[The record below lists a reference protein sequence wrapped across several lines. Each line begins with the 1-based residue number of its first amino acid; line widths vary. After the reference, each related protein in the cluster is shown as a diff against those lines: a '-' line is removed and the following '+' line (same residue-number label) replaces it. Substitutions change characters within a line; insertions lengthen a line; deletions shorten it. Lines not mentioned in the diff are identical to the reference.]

1 MQFNSDNG
9 DQMDDFT
16 KRKFYEALTRY
27 NYFPNQ
33 KSNIG
38 ELPPLISTRQFTPEV
53 CEALA
58 ALDESKERNR
68 SGYDL
73 VTYSATRYNNAF
85 RELSLIHPKA
95 YSLLAKHLHDHW
107 EQIEPFTTSKSS
119 IIKPEE
125 HEDGRIMVMNYED
138 PIEKTTRTLTES
150 FGKRYQ
156 VKADISNC
164 FNSIY
169 SHAIAWGLVGLE
181 YAKATRQSDLW
192 FNAVDKYQRK
202 CKRNETQG
210 IPIGA
215 ATSNISLEII
225 LGKVDEKLRD
235 AGYNFHRY
243 VDDYNCYCE
252 TNEQAH
258 QFLLLLGKLLSQ
270 YKLSLNIQK
279 TQIIEQPAP
288 DQDTWILELLGSL
301 PSRLNKAHDEEPR
314 LTASEAITFINH
326 ALTVNRQTPDGSV
339 LKYAIQLIVHFLD
352 EQAPSTI
359 YSSVL
364 NLAWHYPIL
373 IPYLDLL
380 IEKSNIEKR
389 DIDSQMNMLIIENC
403 KHRRSDGICWPLHIL
418 KKQGIAPSNEAID
431 AIINSEDCVA
441 MTILN
446 SILSGN
452 KQIIEFANNII
463 QTNDNYYIDTY
474 WLLLYQ
480 LFRDGEIR
488 NAYDNIRVFDV
499 LRDNDV
505 NFIPSEELTEA
516 ELHCSSITNEFT
528 FGPIDELID
537 KLTNNKLVF

>member
-1 MQFNSDNG
+1 
-9 DQMDDFT
+9 MDEHT
-16 KRKFYEALTRY
+16 KRKFYKALTRY

-33 KSNIG
+33 KSSIG
-38 ELPPLISTRQFTPEV
+38 ELPPTLNTRQFTPEV

-58 ALDESKERNR
+58 ALNESNTRER

-73 VTYSATRYNNAF
+73 VTYNATRYNNAF

-107 EQIEPFTTSKSS
+107 DKVEPFTNSENS

-125 HEDGRIMVMNYED
+125 HVDGRIIVMNYED
-138 PIEKTTRTLTES
+138 PIEKTTRALTES

-164 FNSIY
+164 FNSVY
-169 SHAIAWGLVGLE
+169 SHAIAWGLVGFE
-181 YAKATRQSDLW
+181 HAKANRNPNLW
-192 FNAVDKYQRK
+192 FNALDKYQRK

-210 IPIGA
+210 IPIGS

-225 LGKVDEKLRD
+225 LGKIDEGLRT
-235 AGYNFHRY
+235 AGYHFHRY
-243 VDDYNCYCE
+243 VDDYSCYCQ
-252 TNEQAH
+252 TSEQAH

-288 DQDTWILELLGSL
+288 DQDAWILELLGNL

-326 ALTVNRQTPDGSV
+326 ALTVNKQTPDGSV

-352 EQAPSTI
+352 EQAPSTVY
-359 YSSVL
+359 YSIL
-364 NLAWHYPIL
+364 NLSWHYPIL

-380 IEKSNIEKR
+380 IEKSNINKQ
-389 DIDSQMNMLIIENC
+389 DIDKQMNMLIIENC
-403 KHRRSDGICWPLHIL
+403 YHRRSDGICWPLHIL
-418 KKQGIAPSNEAID
+418 KKQEIAPSGEAID
-431 AIINSEDCVA
+431 AIIGSEDCVS

-446 SILSGN
+446 SMLIDN
-452 KQIIEFANNII
+452 QKIIDFAEQVI
-463 QTNDNYYIDTY
+463 QTKDIYHIDTY

-480 LFRDGEIR
+480 LFRDGDIR
-488 NAYDNIRVFDV
+488 NAYGNVRIFDV
-499 LRDNDV
+499 LKDNDV
-505 NFIPSEELTEA
+505 NFIPNEELTEA
-516 ELHCSSITNEFT
+516 EQRCSSIDAGFI
-528 FGPIDELID
+528 FGPIDLLID
-537 KLTNNKLVF
+537 EEPTF

>member
-1 MQFNSDNG
+1 
-9 DQMDDFT
+9 MDDYT
-16 KRKFYEALTRY
+16 KRKFYKALTRY

-33 KSNIG
+33 KSSIG
-38 ELPPLISTRQFTPEV
+38 ELPPLLSTRQFTPEV

-58 ALDESKERNR
+58 ELNESKTREG
-68 SGYDL
+68 SGYD
-73 VTYSATRYNNAF
+73 VVAYHATRYNNAF

-107 EQIEPFTTSKSS
+107 DKIKPFTTSESS

-138 PIEKTTRTLTES
+138 PIEKTTRALTES
-150 FGKRYQ
+150 FGMRYQ

-164 FNSIY
+164 FNSVY
-169 SHAIAWGLVGLE
+169 SHAIAWGLVGFE
-181 YAKATRQSDLW
+181 YAKTNRKPHLW
-192 FNAVDKYQRK
+192 FNSVDKYQRK

-210 IPIGA
+210 IPIGP

-225 LGKVDEKLRD
+225 LGKVDQELRD

-243 VDDYNCYCE
+243 VDDYSCYCE

-279 TQIIEQPAP
+279 TQVIEQPAP
-288 DQDTWILELLGSL
+288 DQDFWILELLGSL
-301 PSRLNKAHDEEPR
+301 PSRLSKAHNEEPR

-326 ALTVNRQTPDGSV
+326 ALTVNKQTPDGSV
-339 LKYAIQLIVHFLD
+339 LKYAIQLIVNFLD
-352 EQAPSTI
+352 EKAPSTV

-364 NLAWHYPIL
+364 NLSWHYPIL

-380 IEKSNIEKR
+380 IEKSNIDKQ
-389 DIDSQMNMLIIENC
+389 DIDSQMNTLIIENC

-418 KKQGIAPSNEAID
+418 KKQEIAPSDEAID
-431 AIINSEDCVA
+431 AIIESEDCVA

-446 SILSGN
+446 SMLIGN
-452 KQIIEFANNII
+452 KQIVEFADKVI
-463 QTNDNYYIDTY
+463 QSNDNYYIDTY

-480 LFRDGEIR
+480 LFRDDDVR
-488 NAYDNIRVFDV
+488 NAYGNIRTFDI
-499 LRDNDV
+499 LKENDV
-505 NFIPSEELTEA
+505 NFIPSEELTKA
-516 ELHCSSITNEFT
+516 ELHCTTVEAEFI
-528 FGPIDELID
+528 FGRKEELADEEPS
-537 KLTNNKLVF
+537 F

>member
-1 MQFNSDNG
+1 
-9 DQMDDFT
+9 MDDYT

-33 KSNIG
+33 KSSIG
-38 ELPPLISTRQFTPEV
+38 ELPPIINTRQFTPEV

-58 ALDESKERNR
+58 ALDEPSIRRK
-68 SGYDL
+68 SGYDV
-73 VTYSATRYNNAF
+73 VTYNATRYNNAF

-107 EQIEPFTTSKSS
+107 EQIAPFTASKSS

-138 PIEKTTRTLTES
+138 PIQKTTRTLKES
-150 FGKRYQ
+150 FAKRYQ

-169 SHAIAWGLVGLE
+169 SHAIAWGLAGFE
-181 YAKATRQSDLW
+181 HAKANQQPDLW
-192 FNAVDKYQRK
+192 FNLMDIYQRK

-210 IPIGA
+210 IPIGS
-215 ATSNISLEII
+215 ATSNICLEII
-225 LGKVDEKLRD
+225 LGKIDKELND

-243 VDDYNCYCE
+243 IDDYNCYCE
-252 TNEQAH
+252 TSEQAH
-258 QFLLLLGKLLSQ
+258 QFLLLLAKLLSQ

-279 TQIIEQPAP
+279 TQIIEQPSP
-288 DQDTWILELLGSL
+288 DQDAWILELLGNL
-301 PSRLNKAHDEEPR
+301 PSRLNKAHDDEPS

-326 ALTVNRQTPDGSV
+326 ALKVNRQTPDGSV
-339 LKYAIQLIVHFLD
+339 LKYAIQLIVNFLD
-352 EQAPSTI
+352 KQATSTV

-364 NLAWHYPIL
+364 NLSWHYPIL
-373 IPYLDLL
+373 IPYLDFL
-380 IEKSNIEKR
+380 IDKSNINKQ
-389 DIDSQMNMLIIENC
+389 DIDNQMNTLIIENC

-418 KKQGIAPSNEAID
+418 KKQEIAPSNEAID
-431 AIINSEDCVA
+431 AIVDSEDCVA
-441 MTILN
+441 ITILN
-446 SILSGN
+446 SMLIGN
-452 KQIIEFANNII
+452 QQIINFADRVI

-480 LFRDGEIR
+480 LYREGEIR
-488 NAYDNIRVFDV
+488 NPYDTIRIFDI

-505 NFIPSEELTEA
+505 NFIPYEGINEA
-516 ELHCSSITNEFT
+516 ERYCLSIKAGFEF
-528 FGPIDELID
+528 GSINELID
-537 KLTNNKLVF
+537 EEPAF